1 MGWVGRPGALGAV
14 VRSVDVEC
22 DKGLGVTAG

>member
-1 MGWVGRPGALGAV
+1 MGWVGRFGVLGVV

-22 DKGLGVTAG
+22 DKGLGVIVG